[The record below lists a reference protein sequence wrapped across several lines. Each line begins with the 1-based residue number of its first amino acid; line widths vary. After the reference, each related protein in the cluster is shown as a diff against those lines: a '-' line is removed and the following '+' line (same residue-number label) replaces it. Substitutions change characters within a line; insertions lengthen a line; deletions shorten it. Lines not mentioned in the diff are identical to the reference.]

1 MGIGIIGVSPICST
15 IPNAR
20 STARVMWLVQRK
32 HSELAAKLRYWAARI
47 SYIEVFL
54 WGMIR
59 ATSATCSLS
68 CVHLELTFT
77 TQFNRIC
84 IDLVIYTTY
93 PNLRDTAS
101 LADYSPKL
109 WQYARCAD
117 RPMALRAR
125 I

>member
-20 STARVMWLVQRK
+20 STARVVWLVQPKMATRI
-32 HSELAAKLRYWAARI
+32 YPARI
-47 SYIEVFL
+47 SYVERLGELAV
-54 WGMIR
+54 
-59 ATSATCSLS
+59 S
-68 CVHLELTFT
+68 CCRVAHAVHTEHNLRTYVH
-77 TQFNRIC
+77 NRIC

-109 WQYARCAD
+109 WPYARCAD